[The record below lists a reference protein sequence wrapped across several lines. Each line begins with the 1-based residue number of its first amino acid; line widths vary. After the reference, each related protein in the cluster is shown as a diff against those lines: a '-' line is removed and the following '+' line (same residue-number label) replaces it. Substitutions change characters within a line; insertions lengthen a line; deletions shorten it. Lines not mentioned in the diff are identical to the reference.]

1 MRRFWQFLILAG
13 PLFVV
18 ACGPGQVAVTAELD
32 VPDPESEGA
41 TINRPLAD
49 LEVQFLPFNR
59 DQVFDSLTTAFATP
73 EPEVPAD
80 LLALQ
85 EEISTA
91 QTEWNGA
98 ENAWGSG
105 RARQQALYDQMQPL
119 DPSSGQYVVLFQE
132 YQDVEATVNRAE
144 RVKDQAFQTFT
155 DLQEGYLMRRDSMRI
170 VQDQWAD
177 EAFADV
183 FDIFGMKATEAG
195 LEVLA
200 DTTDAQG
207 FTLTDVPPGEYYVYA
222 FYEQAYT
229 ELYWNLP
236 ITVIKGDPIQV
247 RLTRETAAVRPKL

>member
-91 QTEWNGA
+91 QTEWNNA

-105 RARQQALYDQMQPL
+105 RARQQALVDQMEGL
-119 DPSSGQYVVLFQE
+119 DPTSGQYVVLFQE

-144 RVKDQAFQTFT
+144 RVKDQAFRTFT

-229 ELYWNLP
+229 DLYWNLP